1 MEATVGRRYG
11 NSTTSV
17 GLDFNKY
24 DMDVARHIMRVLG
37 DNSLLVS
44 VMGATHFRPL
54 PRNKG
59 LAFYTSGNR
68 HKGWV
73 KVRRDDIEDKYSILY
88 LPSGKGEVTEQKG
101 VSEEDLVN
109 ELINKVGQSPMVL
122 DYLIDMY
129 LIK

>member
-1 MEATVGRRYG
+1 MALTHGRRFG
-11 NSTTSV
+11 RSIIRTS
-17 GLDFNKY
+17 LDFNQY
-24 DMDVARHIMRVLG
+24 NMNVARYIMRVLG

-59 LAFYTSGNR
+59 LVFYTSGNR

>member
-1 MEATVGRRYG
+1 MGATVGRRFG
-11 NSTTSV
+11 RSIIRIS
-17 GLDFNKY
+17 LDFNKY

-37 DNSLLVS
+37 DNSLLVTI
-44 VMGATHFRPL
+44 MGATHFRSL

-59 LAFYTSGNR
+59 LVFYTSGSR
-68 HKGWV
+68 HKGWI

-101 VSEEDLVN
+101 VSEGDLVN
-109 ELINKVGQSPMVL
+109 ELINKVGQSPLVL